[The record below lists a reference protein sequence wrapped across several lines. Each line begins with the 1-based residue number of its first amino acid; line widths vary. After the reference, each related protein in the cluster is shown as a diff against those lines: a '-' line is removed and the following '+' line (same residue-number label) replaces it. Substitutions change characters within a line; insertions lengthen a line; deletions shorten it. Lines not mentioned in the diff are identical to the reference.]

1 MSTQTTERP
10 TVEVPRTTG
19 RILWRM
25 ISDRRRS
32 ITGWSIGT
40 VLLMALMAGAYPSIR
55 ETGDAMDEYVQ
66 SLPEGMQE
74 AFGLAGDSIASPPG
88 YLTSQLY
95 ANMYP
100 IVLLI
105 LGLGM
110 AAWSIAGTEAD
121 GTLEMTLGNP
131 VSRTRVAVE
140 RFVGMALIVA
150 FVTTVSTA
158 ALALLSPPTGLDEG
172 LAWWGIW
179 SAGLQS
185 FAFVMVI
192 CGLAFAVGAATGSRG
207 LAITVG
213 SAVAVIGFLI
223 QALAPIADFMESLRV
238 ASPWY
243 WLLRDNPVT
252 TGLNDLNFWL
262 PMGLSAVFVG
272 LGVLALSRRDLKF

>member
-1 MSTQTTERP
+1 MSTQIAAQP
-10 TVEVPRTTG
+10 TVEVPRTAG
-19 RILWRM
+19 RILSRM

-32 ITGWSIGT
+32 IAGWSIGT
-40 VLLMALMAGAYPSIR
+40 VLLMALMVGAYPSIR

-66 SLPEGMQE
+66 SLPEGMRE
-74 AFGLAGDSIASPPG
+74 AFGLAGDSIASPAG

-95 ANMYP
+95 SNMYP

-110 AAWSIAGTEAD
+110 AAWSIAGTESD

-140 RFVGMALIVA
+140 RFVGLALIVA
-150 FVTTVSTA
+150 FVTAVSTA

-172 LAWWGIW
+172 LPWWGIW

-185 FAFVMVI
+185 FAFVMVL

-213 SAVAVIGFLI
+213 SAAAVVGFLI
-223 QALAPIADFMESLRV
+223 QALAPIADFMEDIRI

-243 WLLRDNPVT
+243 WLLRDNPVRVEPN
-252 TGLNDLNFWL
+252 LLNFWL
-262 PMGLSAVFVG
+262 PMGLCAVFVAI
-272 LGVLALSRRDLKF
+272 GVLALSRRDLKF